1 MLARTLCPAALAL
14 AAGLAVCI
22 ASPALAQPAGLA
34 TTAPKD
40 PSQPADAPKSFT
52 REQLDI
58 KRITLY
64 RSGVAA
70 FERHGLISGN
80 ARIQLQFNVDQINDI
95 LKSMF
100 VLDLSKGNGRIDNVS
115 YAPREPLAKRLAS
128 FGVDLSDDPPL
139 PTLLG
144 RLRGARVKIAM
155 PDGAVEG
162 TILGEEA
169 RRETRGTPPQPMAV
183 PYLNVVTTT
192 GIRSIDLASTTSIT
206 LLDAKLNEE
215 LNKALAAMAEHR
227 TDTVKTVDVNVS
239 GEGARDIVVGYVQ
252 ESPVWK
258 TSYRLVLPDTPDSAK
273 AATSDKTDKT
283 ASDPKLTDRFTM
295 QGWAIV
301 ENTSDEDWR
310 DVTLALVSGRPVSF
324 KMDLYEPL
332 YVYRPDVPVPT
343 VPGVGPKSYAAN
355 TSEASAI
362 AGAAYKSST
371 RSFDSAA
378 APAAK
383 APMPDRDEAE
393 ARGRFLA
400 GASLRP
406 MSPSESA
413 AGIAEYSPASQAN
426 AGELGEVF
434 QFEIDHPI
442 TIERQRSA
450 MIPIINAGVDGRRV
464 SIFSA
469 ADSSDHPLR
478 GIEFSNTSG
487 AQLIPGPI
495 AVYDAGAY
503 AGDAVI
509 GHVPEADKRLV
520 SYAVDLSVD
529 VDQTSDAGRQVRR
542 VKISKG
548 LLVTT
553 YSSETSRTFAFN
565 NKDTKRSR
573 TIVLEYPKQPGWTLD
588 PAAKPASETAASYRF
603 ELEVAS
609 GKTEGK
615 KIAFSRIDSSAVGL
629 IQGDIRELSQYVTGG
644 QASPAV
650 LAAYQ
655 RAAAKQAAIDSHAK
669 RIDALD
675 TDRSDIEKDQSR
687 IRQNMNGSNIDRQSD
702 LYSRYVKKLGEQET
716 RIEQIQKDLDTAKQ
730 DKAKAERELS
740 DFIAN
745 LDVD

>member
-1 MLARTLCPAALAL
+1 MLARTLRPSALAL
-14 AAGLAVCI
+14 VAGLALCL
-22 ASPALAQPAGLA
+22 ASPALAQRSNAAPKAA
-34 TTAPKD
+34 TTPD
-40 PSQPADAPKSFT
+40 DAPKSFT

-58 KRITLY
+58 RRITLY

-115 YAPREPLAKRLAS
+115 YAPREPLSKRLAS
-128 FGVDLSDDPPL
+128 FGVDLSDDPSL
-139 PTLLG
+139 ATLLG

-155 PDGAVEG
+155 PDGTVEG
-162 TILGEEA
+162 TIMGEET
-169 RRETRGTPPQPMAV
+169 RQETRGTPPQPMNV
-183 PYLNVVTTT
+183 PYLNVVSSS
-192 GIRSIDLASTTSIT
+192 GIRSVDLRTTTSIT

-258 TSYRLVLPDTPDSAK
+258 TSYRLVLPDGPE
-273 AATSDKTDKT
+273 AASKTNSDNP
-283 ASDPKLTDRFTM
+283 ASDPKMSDRFTM

-332 YVYRPDVPVPT
+332 YVYRPNVPVPT
-343 VPGVGPKSYAAN
+343 VPGVGPKTYAAN
-355 TSEASAI
+355 TGGGGQSPFKDGSRDVDAVSASPAASPVRKSEA
-362 AGAAYKSST
+362 
-371 RSFDSAA
+371 R
-378 APAAK
+378 
-383 APMPDRDEAE
+383 
-393 ARGRFLA
+393 A
-400 GASLRP
+400 GASMDRRSVLDSSSGANLSSH
-406 MSPSESA
+406 SPAPTSA
-413 AGIAEYSPASQAN
+413 SLAEYAPASQASV
-426 AGELGEVF
+426 GEVGEVF
-434 QFEIDHPI
+434 QFEIDHPV

-450 MIPIINAGVDGRRV
+450 MIPIINAGVEGRRV

-469 ADSSDHPLR
+469 GDGSDHPLR
-478 GIEFSNTSG
+478 GLEFSNSSG

-495 AVYDAGAY
+495 AVYDGGAY

-509 GHVPEADKRLV
+509 GHVPEGDKRLV

-529 VDQTSDAGRQVRR
+529 VDQASDASRQVRK
-542 VKISKG
+542 VKIAKG

-553 YSSETSRTFAFN
+553 FASETSKTFTFT

-588 PAAKPASETAASYRF
+588 QNAKPASETAFSYRF
-603 ELEVAS
+603 ELDIAS
-609 GKTEGK
+609 GKAEKK
-615 KIAFSRIDSSAVGL
+615 KIAFSRVDSSAVGL
-629 IQGDIRELSQYVTGG
+629 IQGDLRELSQYVQGG

-655 RAAAKQAAIDSHAK
+655 QAAAKQAAIDALAK
-669 RIDALD
+669 RISGFES
-675 TDRSDIEKDQSR
+675 DRSEIEKDQTR
-687 IRQNMNGSNIDRQSD
+687 IRQNMSGSNIDRQSD

-716 RIEQIQKDLDTAKQ
+716 RIEQIQKDLDLARE
-730 DKAKAERELS
+730 DKAKAERDLN
-740 DFIAN
+740 DYVAN
-745 LDVD
+745 LNVE

>member
-1 MLARTLCPAALAL
+1 MLARTLRPAALAFV
-14 AAGLAVCI
+14 AGLAMCL
-22 ASPALAQPAGLA
+22 ASPALAQRSNAAPKAA
-34 TTAPKD
+34 TTPD
-40 PSQPADAPKSFT
+40 DAPKSFT

-58 KRITLY
+58 RRITLY

-115 YAPREPLAKRLAS
+115 YAPREPLSKRLAS
-128 FGVDLSDDPPL
+128 FGVDLSDDPSL
-139 PTLLG
+139 ATLLG

-155 PDGAVEG
+155 PDGTVEG
-162 TILGEEA
+162 TIMGEET
-169 RRETRGTPPQPMAV
+169 RQETRGTPPQPMNV
-183 PYLNVVTTT
+183 PYLNVVTSS
-192 GIRSIDLASTTSIT
+192 GIRSVDLRTTTSIT

-258 TSYRLVLPDTPDSAK
+258 TSYRLVLPDGPEAASKTNPDTP
-273 AATSDKTDKT
+273 
-283 ASDPKLTDRFTM
+283 ASNPKMSDRFTM

-332 YVYRPDVPVPT
+332 YVYRPNVPVPT
-343 VPGVGPKSYAAN
+343 VPGVGPKTYAA
-355 TSEASAI
+355 TTGGGGQSPFQESSTGAGATTASPAASPARKSEAR
-362 AGAAYKSST
+362 AGSSLDRRSVLNSST
-371 RSFDSAA
+371 GANLSSLSP
-378 APAAK
+378 APTS
-383 APMPDRDEAE
+383 
-393 ARGRFLA
+393 
-400 GASLRP
+400 ASL
-406 MSPSESA
+406 
-413 AGIAEYSPASQAN
+413 AEYSPASQASV
-426 AGELGEVF
+426 GEVGEVF
-434 QFEIDHPI
+434 QFEIDHPV

-450 MIPIINAGVDGRRV
+450 MIPIINAGVEGRRV

-469 ADSSDHPLR
+469 GDGSDHPLR
-478 GIEFSNTSG
+478 GLEFSNSSG

-495 AVYDAGAY
+495 AVYDGGTY

-509 GHVPEADKRLV
+509 GHVPEGDKRLV

-529 VDQTSDAGRQVRR
+529 VDQASDASRQVRK
-542 VKISKG
+542 VKIAKG

-553 YSSETSRTFAFN
+553 FASETSKTFTFT

-573 TIVLEYPKQPGWTLD
+573 TIVLEHPKQPGWTLD
-588 PAAKPASETAASYRF
+588 QNAKPASETAFNYRF
-603 ELEVAS
+603 ELDIAS
-609 GKTEGK
+609 GKAEKK
-615 KIAFSRIDSSAVGL
+615 KIAFSRVDSSAVGL
-629 IQGDIRELSQYVTGG
+629 IQGDIRELSQYVAGG
-644 QASPAV
+644 QASPGV

-655 RAAAKQAAIDSHAK
+655 QAAAKQAAIDALAK
-669 RIDALD
+669 RISGLD
-675 TDRSDIEKDQSR
+675 TDRSDIEKDQTR
-687 IRQNMNGSNIDRQSD
+687 IRQNMSGSNIDRQSD

-716 RIEQIQKDLDTAKQ
+716 RIEQIQKDLDLARE

-745 LDVD
+745 LNVD